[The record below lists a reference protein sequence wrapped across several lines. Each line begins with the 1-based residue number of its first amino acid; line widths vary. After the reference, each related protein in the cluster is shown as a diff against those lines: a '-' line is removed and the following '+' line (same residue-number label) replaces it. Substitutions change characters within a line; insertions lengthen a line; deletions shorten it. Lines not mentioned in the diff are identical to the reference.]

1 MSVFRKNRASGFL
14 LAALLA
20 LTAICSCGTG
30 EPVSEPEPAEGVLSA
45 RGVTLR
51 VPGEFRQEGGT
62 SMVSPDGGMRVDVTW
77 SRDSL
82 ASMTAARL
90 QKQGLLKTMTDYLT
104 DSGDGVSC
112 VTYLFSNAAGARCGQ
127 ILAESAAGEL
137 VCFTLT
143 GLPDGDPGE
152 NGLRDVIPFSLS
164 ARKESEEEST
174 DMSRKESDPSPASM
188 HSEGISPITGTF
200 IQSWLYVNY
209 TEERWDSEFRLMK
222 EMGIDSVIMGDT
234 LSIQTGNPITDVSQ
248 YVVTANYP
256 TRNPAFQTGR
266 DVLTVLFDH
275 CKAYGMKLY
284 VGMGNTTAGWP
295 YLNSDTA
302 GLKEVA
308 SVFADAAEDIYGV
321 YAERYPET
329 FAGFYFVPELYNS
342 SEFDNQASRTRY
354 VERLAT
360 GMQPVFD
367 RIHAISNLPF
377 IFSPYVNMFGG
388 GWVSKDTGNI
398 GAFWREFLERAD
410 FRDGDILCPQ
420 DSVGAGGNDLDG
432 LEAVTKAYRDAVDG
446 CGKNIVLWTNAEV
459 FIQPTGKYFDNFD
472 GYGGYW
478 STCTVERMIR
488 QFQIESKY
496 ADRIF
501 TFAFPHYLS
510 PYNTTDGYLKT
521 YRAYLETGE
530 LDPVPPVPP
539 DTFRTMKI
547 RDGGNDIL
555 QIAWSGMYDNMGIH
569 RVNIYKNGEFCNYRN
584 CTRNE
589 GSGKQAEYPYV
600 FNDTEFRFDS
610 DEAVVYSFEAVDCA
624 GNVSPRVDFTVSPSS
639 VPNRV
644 QLGTVYKGSDAV
656 TEGLR
661 KAEAE

>member
-1 MSVFRKNRASGFL
+1 MSARSKNRVRCLL
-14 LAALLA
+14 LAALLILSA
-20 LTAICSCGTG
+20 FCACGTD
-30 EPVSEPEPAEGVLSA
+30 EPAEESGQPAAAEGILSA
-45 RGVTLR
+45 RGVVLR
-51 VPGEFRQEGGT
+51 VPGEYRTDGET
-62 SMVSPDGGMRVDVTW
+62 AIVSDGGLRIDATW
-77 SRDSL
+77 SADALS
-82 ASMTAARL
+82 SMTKNTL
-90 QKQGLLKTMTDYLT
+90 QKQALLKDLTDYLQ
-104 DSGDGVSC
+104 DGKDAVPC
-112 VTYLFSNAAGARCGQ
+112 VTYLFANKADVRCGQ
-127 ILAESAAGEL
+127 ILTENGSGEL

-143 GLPDGDPGE
+143 GLPAGETGE
-152 NGLRDVIPFSLS
+152 NGLRDIVPFSLS
-164 ARKESEEEST
+164 VKQESGEGSSDMNRKETE
-174 DMSRKESDPSPASM
+174 PSPASM
-188 HSEGISPITGTF
+188 HSAGISPITGTF

-209 TEERWDSEFRLMK
+209 TEERWNNEFRLMK

-234 LSIQTGNPITDVSQ
+234 LSIQTGNPITDASQ

-256 TRNPAFQTGR
+256 TQNPSFQTGR
-266 DVLTVLFDH
+266 DVLTVLFDY

-284 VGMGNTTAGWP
+284 VGMGNTTVGWP
-295 YLNSDTA
+295 YLNSDVT

-308 SVFADAAEDIYGV
+308 SVFADAAEDLYRV
-321 YAERYPET
+321 YAEKYPET

-342 SEFDNQASRTRY
+342 SEFDGQASRVRY
-354 VERLAT
+354 AERLAA
-360 GMQPVFD
+360 GMQPIFD
-367 RIHAISNLPF
+367 RIHSISDLPF

-398 GAFWREFLERAD
+398 GAFWQEFLERAD

-446 CGKNIVLWTNAEV
+446 CGKQIVLWTNAEI

-478 STCTVERMIR
+478 STCTVDRMIR
-488 QFQIESKY
+488 QFQIASKY
-496 ADRIF
+496 VDRIF

-530 LDPVPPVPP
+530 LDSVPPVPP
-539 DTFRTMKI
+539 DTFRTSKL
-547 RDGGNDIL
+547 RDGGKDVL
-555 QIAWSGMYDNMGIH
+555 QIVWSGMYDNMGVH

-600 FNDTEFRFDS
+600 FNDTEFEFDS
-610 DEAVVYSFEAVDCA
+610 DEPVVYSFEVVDCA
-624 GNVSPRVDFTVSPSS
+624 GNVSPRVEFTVTASS

-644 QLGTVYKGSDAV
+644 QLG
-656 TEGLR
+656 
-661 KAEAE
+661 